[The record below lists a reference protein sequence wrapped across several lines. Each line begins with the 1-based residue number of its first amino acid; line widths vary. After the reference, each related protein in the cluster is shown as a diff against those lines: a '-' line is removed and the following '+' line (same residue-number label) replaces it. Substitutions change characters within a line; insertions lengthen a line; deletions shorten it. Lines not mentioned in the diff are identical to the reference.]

1 VNIWI
6 AALLALVLL
15 LAPKVSGLPD
25 EPLWSSWLAALVMLT
40 GVLAVL
46 KRKGSAPQTVS
57 FSASPAVPWQGA
69 GLFFGLLVLWA
80 LASVAA
86 AVLHRHSAGFLGL
99 MLRGWAVLAVQFT
112 LFALARRLAQVN
124 GSPFWIVVLGLVAGA
139 AVIAAQGANE
149 YAVHV
154 RAGEPGWRV
163 FASSTPD
170 YLAGYLVMLLP
181 LTLAVLLAVRA
192 GGAVS
197 LLLGL
202 VAALEL
208 SVMLTTGS
216 RFALVSLV
224 AGLAAMGAALGFALR
239 RGLVLEPQTRR
250 RLTGMAVVLV
260 LAGLA
265 AAKPV
270 LSRLLTTHAA
280 DNSAAFRVWTW
291 RGAWHMA
298 FANPLFG
305 AGIGAWVQTYP
316 RYALTGFTRL
326 AHSGY
331 LQMADECG
339 LVGLAALLATLSAAA
354 AAVAR
359 GLSRSAAPFSLPASV
374 EQTPRRKGGKRSPA
388 AIPPPRP
395 PSLLDTAL
403 PADPRL
409 LLCGLAGSLA
419 VGVTQNLID
428 SDWSVFFFGVSFWAI
443 AGLAVGTAERGQT
456 PAPARPVSPAART
469 LAGLGAAGLTAYFA
483 CQGVGAL
490 LGAAA
495 RLAPT
500 PQEAETDY
508 QIARAWDPLNAAYPA
523 ELGYRVYA
531 RQSRLPAAEAM
542 LRQAV
547 ALKPD
552 AVNYRRLGTV
562 LLVQGKTAQ
571 AQGAWERGLAA
582 EPQSLDLLLALAG
595 ITPPPSNLAYY
606 RTIAR
611 LETSPVGTVRA
622 IGGITEPRFAV
633 ADAALGDDPQATP
646 AEAQAFYARA
656 ARGLEAFAS
665 EDGSTNPQRQ
675 AMQGSQT
682 DPAQDAQMRALHAHV
697 MDRLLAL
704 APANQRALLAQERQE
719 TLARYDAL
727 LPKPL
732 NLPPR
737 P

>member
-1 VNIWI
+1 MNIWI

-15 LAPKVSGLPD
+15 LAPWLSGLPD
-25 EPLWSSWLAALVMLT
+25 EPLWSSWLAALVMLA

-46 KRKGSAPQTVS
+46 KRRDSAPQTAS
-57 FSASPAVPWQGA
+57 FSASPPVPWQGA

-80 LASVAA
+80 LASVAV

-99 MLRGWAVLAVQFT
+99 MLRGWAVLAVQLM
-112 LFALARRLAQVN
+112 LFALARRLAQSN

-139 AVIAAQGANE
+139 AVVAAQGANE
-149 YAVHV
+149 YAFHV

-163 FASSTPD
+163 FATSTPD

-181 LTLAVLLAVRA
+181 LTLVVRA

-208 SVMLTTGS
+208 GVMLTTGS
-216 RFALVSLV
+216 RFALVSFV
-224 AGLAAMGAALGFALR
+224 AGLATMGAALGFALR
-239 RGLVLEPQTRR
+239 RGLALEPQTRR

-305 AGIGAWVQTYP
+305 TGIGAWVQTYP

-339 LVGLAALLATLSAAA
+339 LVGLAALLATLGAVAV
-354 AAVAR
+354 AVAR
-359 GLSRSAAPFSLPASV
+359 GLSRSDVSVPLPASV
-374 EQTPRRKGGKRSPA
+374 KQTPRRKGGKRPPA
-388 AIPPPRP
+388 AISPPRP

-419 VGVTQNLID
+419 AGVTQNLID
-428 SDWSVFFFGVSFWAI
+428 SDWSVFFFGVCFWAI
-443 AGLAVGTAERGQT
+443 AGLAVGVAERGQA
-456 PAPARPVSPAART
+456 PAPARAVSPAART
-469 LAGLGAAGLTAYFA
+469 LIGVGAAGLTAYFA

-508 QIARAWDPLNAAYPA
+508 QTARAWDPLNAAYPA
-523 ELGYRVYA
+523 EIGYRVYA

-562 LLVQGKTAQ
+562 LLAQGKTAQ
-571 AQGAWERGLAA
+571 AQGAWERGLTA
-582 EPQSLDLLLALAG
+582 EPQSLDLLLALASV
-595 ITPPPSNLAYY
+595 TPTPSNLAYY

-633 ADAALGDDPQATP
+633 ADAALGDDPRAAP
-646 AEAQAFYARA
+646 AQAQAFYARA
-656 ARGLEAFAS
+656 ARGLEAFAR

-682 DPAQDAQMRALHAHV
+682 DPAQDAQMRALYAHV

-704 APANQRALLAQERQE
+704 APARQRALLAQKRQE

-727 LPKPL
+727 LPKPP
-732 NLPPR
+732 NLLPR